1 VVASIRPVKVGVA
14 LALDRDAG
22 ELFADARA
30 LEGAGADSF
39 CAASTDG
46 QLVLLAAIAAV
57 TWRSRVMVV
66 DVEPGP
72 AIDTLVRVARGRVE
86 MASTVAPGDELAVS
100 AGDQPEERW
109 IRVPFPEGRVG
120 WNELRAKAEAEG
132 VAGIILP
139 NDPRLLDLLRNP
151 DVTDDRSDLRLA
163 FG

>member
-1 VVASIRPVKVGVA
+1 
-14 LALDRDAG
+14 
-22 ELFADARA
+22 
-30 LEGAGADSF
+30 
-39 CAASTDG
+39 
-46 QLVLLAAIAAV
+46 
-57 TWRSRVMVV
+57 
-66 DVEPGP
+66 
-72 AIDTLVRVARGRVE
+72 
-86 MASTVAPGDELAVS
+86 MASTVAPGDELKVS

-151 DVTDDRSDLRLA
+151 DVTDDRSDLKLA